1 MPAVYILPGGYIYAL
16 TAQLITINI
25 ISEMIPGYLLD
36 GKPIPNM
43 LFKTFSVQCLQSGL
57 YFVQDL
63 KLGHYMKI
71 PPRVTFMVQLCAACI
86 AAGSQ
91 VGVKKTLEALVPDL
105 CTRDQHALLSCP
117 TSAVTYEASIIWY
130 GTLLRRLAA

>member
-1 MPAVYILPGGYIYAL
+1 MILALLVPAIYILPGGYIYAL

-71 PPRVTFMVQLCAACI
+71 PPRVTFMGEQ
-86 AAGSQ
+86 GRS
-91 VGVKKTLEALVPDL
+91 VP
-105 CTRDQHALLSCP
+105 CTRLTP
-117 TSAVTYEASIIWY
+117 EY
-130 GTLLRRLAA
+130 RL